1 VRPKAGRPRR
11 STAFTKENTVMKTR
25 LLAWLLL
32 ALLGANTPAQAISH
46 NSWDDISTVG
56 AIGLVGLA
64 LGTPTVKD
72 DWDGTGQAALSIGAA
87 AGLAELGKALVHEQ
101 RPDRSDNNSFPSGH
115 TALAFSSA
123 TTLYRRYG
131 WQWGFP
137 AYAVAALTGSARVAA
152 KKHHWYDVAAGAA
165 IGTGSGWFF
174 TKAFNDKVALVPW
187 VDSTGG
193 GVEVAMVW

>member
-1 VRPKAGRPRR
+1 MKARV
-11 STAFTKENTVMKTR
+11 F
-25 LLAWLLL
+25 
-32 ALLGANTPAQAISH
+32 ALLTWMLLGFNPAAQAISN
-46 NSWDDISTVG
+46 NSWDNISTVG

-64 LGTPTVKD
+64 LGTPVAKD
-72 DWDGTGQAALSIGAA
+72 DWDGAGQGALSIGVA
-87 AGLAELGKALVHEQ
+87 AGFATLGKALVHEQ
-101 RPDRSDNNSFPSGH
+101 RPDHSDNNSFPSGH

-137 AYAVAALTGSARVAA
+137 AYAVAALTGTARVAA

-174 TKAFNDKVALVPW
+174 TKAFDDKVAMVPW
-187 VDSTGG
+187 VDSTGA
-193 GVEVAMVW
+193 GVEIAMVW